1 MVTKNTKVGA
11 GHPQNVLVN
20 LTKSDFVNL
29 TKSDVSAEKSDDDLA
44 FYGFS
49 ERIRRAEVLKGTI
62 ETAKYHVLR
71 LTSAV
76 SKSSCVPAQ
85 CVGSLLILE
94 V

>member
-29 TKSDVSAEKSDDDLA
+29 TKSDVSAESRTMTWL
-44 FYGFS
+44 FTGFS

-62 ETAKYHVLR
+62 ETAKYHVF
-71 LTSAV
+71 AFD
-76 SKSSCVPAQ
+76 
-85 CVGSLLILE
+85 
-94 V
+94 

>member
-49 ERIRRAEVLKGTI
+49 ERIRRAEVLKGTK
-62 ETAKYHVLR
+62 ETSKYHVF
-71 LTSAV
+71 AFD
-76 SKSSCVPAQ
+76 
-85 CVGSLLILE
+85 
-94 V
+94 

>member
-62 ETAKYHVLR
+62 ETAKYHVF
-71 LTSAV
+71 AFN
-76 SKSSCVPAQ
+76 
-85 CVGSLLILE
+85 
-94 V
+94 